1 MRLLCVKVYNT
12 LRTLSIFFCDCF
24 RAQKRLLPV
33 RSHRGSGKTASPMRR
48 ERERA
53 LPVPFLSILAAPVG
67 ACLYAMPICQVSSR
81 NLNVPRK
88 GNAPLIQFS
97 EPPARSRELLARSRE
112 PRKKFCE
119 RRIKFCEQR
128 KKPCERLIKSY
139 ERLKNA
145 AKGRVRFCFYAVYFY
160 VIQRFFRDALPLCR
174 VFSENSVVRLLPNAY
189 ALPVRR
195 HRGSGFA
202 ASPMRRERE
211 RAKPA
216 PFLSISAVPIR
227 LYPQAKPL
235 CREFA
240 VNEAAQTR

>member
-1 MRLLCVKVYNT
+1 MRLLCITVYNT
-12 LRTLSIFFCDCF
+12 LRALSIFFCDCF

-88 GNAPLIQFS
+88 GNAPLIQLYA
-97 EPPARSRELLARSRE
+97 PPARSRELLARSRE
-112 PRKKFCE
+112 
-119 RRIKFCEQR
+119 RRIKFCERR
-128 KKPCERLIKSY
+128 KKLC

-145 AKGRVRFCFYAVYFY
+145 AKGRVRSCRYAVYFY
-160 VIQRFFRDALPLCR
+160 IIQRFSRR
-174 VFSENSVVRLLPNAY
+174 I
-189 ALPVRR
+189 LPVRR

-202 ASPMRRERE
+202 ASPMRRERERAKPAPFSGLYATLIIMRRERE

-240 VNEAAQTR
+240 VSEAAQTR